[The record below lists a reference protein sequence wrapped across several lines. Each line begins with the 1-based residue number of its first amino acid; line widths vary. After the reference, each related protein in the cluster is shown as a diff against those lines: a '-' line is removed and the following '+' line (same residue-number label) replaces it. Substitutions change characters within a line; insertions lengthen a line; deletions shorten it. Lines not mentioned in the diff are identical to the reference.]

1 MVRYR
6 LNRVP
11 GGTFFFTVT
20 LRNRRSDLLVARI
33 DALREA
39 WRSAK
44 ARVPHEVVAAV
55 VLPDHLHAV
64 IATRDTNGNYPRLW
78 QDIKKGF
85 TRRVQTPGTLSP
97 WQARYW
103 EHTLRDE
110 DDLRQ
115 HVDYVHINPLKHGL
129 VARVRDWPHSSF
141 HRYIDR
147 GQLSCDWGHDLK
159 PIKYPRIK
167 PA

>member
-6 LNRVP
+6 RNRVP

-20 LRNRRSDLLVARI
+20 LRNRRSDLLVTRI

-39 WRSAK
+39 WRLAK
-44 ARVPHEVVAAV
+44 VRVPHEVIAAI
-55 VLPDHLHAV
+55 VLPEHLHAV
-64 IATRDTNGNYPRLW
+64 IAMRDATADYPRLW
-78 QDIKKGF
+78 QDIKEGF
-85 TRRVQTPGTLSP
+85 TRRVQPAGLRSP

-110 DDLRQ
+110 DDLRR

-129 VARVRDWPHSSF
+129 VDRASDWPHSTF
-141 HRYIDR
+141 HRYVAR
-147 GQLSCDWGHDLK
+147 GLLPFDWGGG
-159 PIKYPRIK
+159 P
-167 PA
+167 